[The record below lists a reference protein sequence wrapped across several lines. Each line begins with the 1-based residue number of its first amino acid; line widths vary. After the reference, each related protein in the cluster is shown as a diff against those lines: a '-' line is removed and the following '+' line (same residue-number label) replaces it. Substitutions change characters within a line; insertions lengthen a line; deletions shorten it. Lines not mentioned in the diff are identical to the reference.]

1 MILAQI
7 KENCSNTVCR
17 GWVKCVFYLRRT
29 LSVTAR
35 IKFVMFSAWTW
46 SFSLRSSVLLNNR
59 FSVLIIRSSSA
70 YVWLRESL
78 LQSIVI
84 FYPLFFMR
92 KKKTVLLLH
101 WHNEGPEIKTSK
113 LCFQKS
119 PIYGY
124 SGCKKIFAILGIF
137 PQGLDLKRWHIAWC
151 RI

>member
-17 GWVKCVFYLRRT
+17 GWVKCVFYLRQT

-70 YVWLRESL
+70 CVWFRESL

-84 FYPLFFMR
+84 FYPLFFMW
-92 KKKTVLLLH
+92 KK
-101 WHNEGPEIKTSK
+101 NGP
-113 LCFQKS
+113 S
-119 PIYGY
+119 PPLAQRRTWNKDFENYVFRSLRFTAIQAV
-124 SGCKKIFAILGIF
+124 KKYLQFSEFF
-137 PQGLDLKRWHIAWC
+137 PKA
-151 RI
+151 